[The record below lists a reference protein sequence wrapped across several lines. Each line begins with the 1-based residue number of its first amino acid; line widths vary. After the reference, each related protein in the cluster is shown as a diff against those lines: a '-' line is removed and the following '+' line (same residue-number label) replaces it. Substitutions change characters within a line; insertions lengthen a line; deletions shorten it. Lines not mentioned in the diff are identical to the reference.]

1 MSDSFSQSL
10 PPRKRTVLGEQLQP
24 FAEKGELHLQHC
36 GACQQWSYPPR
47 ELCGHCLADALSW
60 QLCSGE
66 GQVLSRIDLHNS
78 FEAYFSE
85 QLPWSLLSVKLDIGP
100 VLYVHGEGQS
110 GQRVNVKL
118 QLDAASA
125 PVFRAE

>member
-1 MSDSFSQSL
+1 MSTSSSQSL
-10 PPRKRTVLGEQLQP
+10 PPRKRTALGEQLQA
-24 FAEKGELHLQHC
+24 FAEKGELHLQQC
-36 GACQQWSYPPR
+36 AACNLWSYPPR
-47 ELCGHCLADALSW
+47 EVCGHCLADELSW
-60 QLCSGE
+60 QPCPGE
-66 GQVLSRIDLHNS
+66 GQVLSRVDLHNS

-85 QLPWSLLSVKLDIGP
+85 QLPWPLLSVKLDVGP
-100 VLYVHGEGQS
+100 VLYVHGDGQS